1 MQKPDVS
8 RRSIG
13 ARQNPE
19 AAAAILDAAADLLRR
34 EGLKGLTFDAIAREA
49 RASKTTL
56 YRWWPNR
63 GALLLAIYLRIKGEH
78 SHPDTASVVDDVA
91 QTLARVFAAWRNE
104 GRIFALIIAEA
115 QHDEAVAESLQ
126 AFRGDR
132 IAGWQIVL
140 ERAVSRGELR
150 ADANLTAIAES
161 ILAHAW
167 LYLLTDRLDSDPL
180 KLASDVMQ
188 PWLKH
193 KLT

>member
-1 MQKPDVS
+1 MQKPAVS

-78 SHPDTASVVDDVA
+78 SHPDTGSVVDDVA

-104 GRIFALIIAEA
+104 GGIFALIIAEA
-115 QHDEAVAESLQ
+115 QHDEAVAESLR
-126 AFRGDR
+126 AFREDR
-132 IAGWQIVL
+132 IAGWQVVL
-140 ERAVSRGELR
+140 QRAVSRGELT
-150 ADANLTAIAES
+150 ADADLPAIAES

-188 PWLKH
+188 PWLRRE
-193 KLT
+193 LA

>member
-1 MQKPDVS
+1 MQYSDVS

-34 EGLKGLTFDAIAREA
+34 EGLKGLTFDAIARAA

-63 GALLLAIYLRIKGEH
+63 GALLLAIYMRIKGEH
-78 SHPDTASVVDDVA
+78 AHPNTGSVVDDVA

-115 QHDEAVAESLQ
+115 QHDEAVAESLK
-126 AFRGDR
+126 AFRQDR
-132 IAGWQIVL
+132 IAGWQVVL
-140 ERAVSRGELR
+140 QRAVARGELSTD
-150 ADANLTAIAES
+150 ADLQVIAES

-180 KLASDVMQ
+180 TLASNVMQ
-188 PWLKH
+188 PWLRQ
-193 KLT
+193 KLS